1 MSDRT
6 PASVRTGSRG
16 GDGAAPEAPRTEAP
30 RTDGPRTEAPRK
42 AASRADAPRNDAP
55 RNEAPRPAGAP
66 PVPPVSATQSIP
78 ASGAMRAQTAAPAAG
93 AAQAPPRTVPP
104 APQVPA
110 GPTRPAGAAGRP
122 SGSAAKGKGRGKP
135 AGRGPRRARLQLR
148 HIDIWSAFKISLVLS
163 IVLFFVWIIAVAI
176 LYVVLNSLGVFS
188 TINDLFGQ
196 LGSATGQ
203 SQGGSQV
210 VTPKVVFI
218 GAAVIGAINVI
229 LMTALCTVA
238 TFIYNMCADLVGG
251 LEVTLSERD

>member
-1 MSDRT
+1 M
-6 PASVRTGSRG
+6 
-16 GDGAAPEAPRTEAP
+16 
-30 RTDGPRTEAPRK
+30 
-42 AASRADAPRNDAP
+42 
-55 RNEAPRPAGAP
+55 P
-66 PVPPVSATQSIP
+66 P
-78 ASGAMRAQTAAPAAG
+78 
-93 AAQAPPRTVPP
+93 
-104 APQVPA
+104 
-110 GPTRPAGAAGRP
+110 GAAGRA
-122 SGSAAKGKGRGKP
+122 AAKAKQKGRT

-163 IVLFFVWIIAVAI
+163 IVLFFIWIIAVAV
-176 LYVVLNSLGVFS
+176 LYVVLNSLGVFT

-203 SQGGSQV
+203 ARAARRSSR
-210 VTPKVVFI
+210 PKVVFI

>member
-1 MSDRT
+1 
-6 PASVRTGSRG
+6 
-16 GDGAAPEAPRTEAP
+16 
-30 RTDGPRTEAPRK
+30 
-42 AASRADAPRNDAP
+42 
-55 RNEAPRPAGAP
+55 
-66 PVPPVSATQSIP
+66 
-78 ASGAMRAQTAAPAAG
+78 MRAQSAPPQTGSAPAA
-93 AAQAPPRTVPP
+93 PRTVPP
-104 APQVPA
+104 APQVPVPG
-110 GPTRPAGAAGRP
+110 GPGRPPAAARPA
-122 SGSAAKGKGRGKP
+122 GSAAKGKQKGRT

-163 IVLFFVWIIAVAI
+163 IVLFFIWIIAIAI
-176 LYVVLNSLGVFS
+176 LYVVLNSLGVFT

-196 LGSATGQ
+196 LGSASGQ
-203 SQGGSQV
+203 SQGGTQV

>member
-6 PASVRTGSRG
+6 PASVRAGSRG
-16 GDGAAPEAPRTEAP
+16 GDGAAPEAPRP
-30 RTDGPRTEAPRK
+30 DGQ
-42 AASRADAPRNDAP
+42 
-55 RNEAPRPAGAP
+55 P
-66 PVPPVSATQSIP
+66 PVPPASATQSIP
-78 ASGAMRAQTAAPAAG
+78 ASGAMRAQSAAPQTG
-93 AAQAPPRTVPP
+93 TAQAPPRTVPP
-104 APQVPA
+104 APQPAQAPPAPA
-110 GPTRPAGAAGRP
+110 GPTRPAGAAARP
-122 SGSAAKGKGRGKP
+122 AGGAAKPKGRGRT

-163 IVLFFVWIIAVAI
+163 IVLFFIWIIAIAI
-176 LYVVLNSLGVFS
+176 LYVVLNSLGVFT

-203 SQGGSQV
+203 AGGGTQV

>member
-1 MSDRT
+1 
-6 PASVRTGSRG
+6 
-16 GDGAAPEAPRTEAP
+16 
-30 RTDGPRTEAPRK
+30 
-42 AASRADAPRNDAP
+42 
-55 RNEAPRPAGAP
+55 
-66 PVPPVSATQSIP
+66 
-78 ASGAMRAQTAAPAAG
+78 MRAQSAAPAAAP
-93 AAQAPPRTVPP
+93 AAARPAPPSAPPPGGPARTA
-104 APQVPA
+104 APTA
-110 GPTRPAGAAGRP
+110 RPAGG
-122 SGSAAKGKGRGKP
+122 AAKARGGKGKA

-163 IVLFFVWIIAVAI
+163 IVMFFIWIIAIAI

-203 SQGGSQV
+203 AQSGTEV
-210 VTPKVVFI
+210 VTAKVVFI